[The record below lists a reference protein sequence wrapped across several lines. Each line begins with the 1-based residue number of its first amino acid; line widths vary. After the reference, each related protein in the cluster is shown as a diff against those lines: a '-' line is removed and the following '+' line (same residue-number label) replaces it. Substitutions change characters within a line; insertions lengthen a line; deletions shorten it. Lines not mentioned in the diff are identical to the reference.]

1 MASINISRRFLGNRR
16 AGPVDNDSLGQ
27 LLNDEMATLM
37 VPATVFI
44 SLLMVLGFVGN
55 LFVCYYYTF
64 QSKRS
69 TNSFFIV
76 ILAVY
81 DLIVCSISMPTEIAD
96 IELFYTF
103 ENNVACQILR
113 FVNYFAGIASILT
126 LVAIA
131 TDRFKRIC

>member
-16 AGPVDNDSLGQ
+16 AGPVDKDSLVQ
-27 LLNDEMATLM
+27 LPNDEMATLM
-37 VPATVFI
+37 IPATVYI

-76 ILAVY
+76 MLAVY

-96 IELFYTF
+96 IEHIYRLGVEKFLESVVGCFRLIWPYFYY
-103 ENNVACQILR
+103 
-113 FVNYFAGIASILT
+113 NYA
-126 LVAIA
+126 
-131 TDRFKRIC
+131 